1 MAVSLR
7 CLFVSKRKFQ
17 SHRLEWYQNLLA
29 QVSVNPR
36 GSVGLIQMSTW
47 SRGLWH
53 FSSAI
58 LWVCLPLWVVLV
70 LRLASFMI
78 PIRLQAALRASMY
91 FLLDIQTWD
100 REKKEGR
107 KGEQGEK
114 ESLLIMTFH
123 SDSGRLIVKT
133 PLILHF
139 SLKPC
144 PLWCEFV
151 IPLIMK

>member
-17 SHRLEWYQNLLA
+17 SRRLEWYQNLLA

-47 SRGLWH
+47 SRKLWH

-70 LRLASFMI
+70 LRLASIMI
-78 PIRLQAALRASMY
+78 AIRLQAALRASMY
-91 FLLDIQTWD
+91 FLLDSQTCD

-107 KGEQGEK
+107 RSWRDADGCSYCRWAREW
-114 ESLLIMTFH
+114 L
-123 SDSGRLIVKT
+123 GRVFPRST
-133 PLILHF
+133 G
-139 SLKPC
+139 SC
-144 PLWCEFV
+144 GATAGVWAQDW
-151 IPLIMK
+151 

>member
-17 SHRLEWYQNLLA
+17 SRRLEWYQNLLA

-47 SRGLWH
+47 SRKLWH

-70 LRLASFMI
+70 LRLASIMI
-78 PIRLQAALRASMY
+78 AIRLQEALRASMY
-91 FLLDIQTWD
+91 FLLDSQTCD

-107 KGEQGEK
+107 KREHGEK
-114 ESLLIMTFH
+114 VSLLITIFH
-123 SDSGRLIVKT
+123 SDSGRLIVQIA
-133 PLILHF
+133 LILQL
-139 SLKPC
+139 SLKPH
-144 PLWCEFV
+144 PLWCELI
-151 IPLIMK
+151 IPLIVK